1 MAKTTTNKS
10 LRQDNPTKV
19 QRRAAMDGDDAG
31 AGADVPG
38 ASGQRRSGPRRPGRA
53 ASLRSSSQRMRSQL
67 WRSIGKR
74 KVKVKTARRT
84 RR

>member
-19 QRRAAMDGDDAG
+19 QRRATLDGDDTG
-31 AGADVPG
+31 AGTDVPG

-53 ASLRSSSQRMRSQL
+53 ASLRSASQRTRSQR

-74 KVKVKTARRT
+74 KVKTARRT